1 MTKKYLLM
9 TNKLIFKTSELLLTL
24 LIVIA
29 FSLNSL
35 GQNLNN
41 KIIQDYS
48 KKRPSLHGNPG
59 FFLDDWKRKKNP
71 SLKYSLLVVN
81 SNQEPTANCSINFSM
96 PLTKISK
103 YIFGNNLG
111 HWTNRKFL
119 EKDKFIYNLK
129 DIGISV
135 VRFPGG
141 NASNDY
147 FWDASTLDQCPDGTP
162 EIIYKSDFKKTT
174 PPKLANSGNYRTR
187 PKDYY
192 ELLMRTKSTGS
203 ICVNYSMALYSEIK
217 DENKRVELAADYAA
231 AWVKDANIKRGLGI
245 KFWEIGNENWGKW
258 QAGYNVKERGLIDPK
273 KYGEHCRIFIEK
285 MKAVD
290 PSIKIGVVGYQKP
303 KSKNPIQ
310 ENWNELV
317 ILEIIDH
324 ADFYILHDYYAKF
337 GAKLSP
343 DEMLNAIDTTYSHIK
358 VVNEAIEK
366 FTDKKANHL
375 PIALTEFNTRS
386 NATISKNDGVCNVSH
401 TAGIFF
407 SHALGEII
415 RQGYGMAMMWDFEN
429 GYHDGKD
436 HGMFSSSKEKDVN
449 WLTPHPSYY
458 HYYMY
463 DKCFGDHYYESNTS
477 KKQVRVH
484 SSTFSTG
491 EVGLVAINI
500 SNKREILK
508 IKLENIVVGKKAG
521 VYEIY
526 NKDPNSRKTGI
537 NGKFTE
543 SNAGG
548 PDDLNKVKANIINVD
563 RNSFNIELKPYS
575 SYYILIEKK

>member
-1 MTKKYLLM
+1 MMKNLVHFINWILIIFV
-9 TNKLIFKTSELLLTL
+9 LIFWLDLN
-24 LIVIA
+24 LI
-29 FSLNSL
+29 SQTPSNNNS
-35 GQNLNN
+35 
-41 KIIQDYS
+41 IDYS
-48 KKRPSLHGNPG
+48 KKRPSLQGDPG
-59 FFLDDWKRKKNP
+59 FFLNDWKKKTNP
-71 SLKYSLLVVN
+71 GIKYSPIKINSLKT
-81 SNQEPTANCSINFSM
+81 PTVNCSINFSK

-111 HWTNRKFL
+111 HWTSRKFL
-119 EKDKFIYNLK
+119 DNDRFIFNLK
-129 DIGISV
+129 DIGIPV

-147 FWDASTLDQCPDGTP
+147 FWDAASLAQCPEGTP
-162 EIIYKSDFKKTT
+162 SIIYKSDFKKTT
-174 PPKLANSGNYRTR
+174 PPKLANQGNFRTR
-187 PKDYY
+187 PEDYY

-203 ICVNYSMALYSEIK
+203 ICVNYSMALYNEIE
-217 DENKRVELAADYAA
+217 DENKRVELAAEYAA
-231 AWVKDANIKRGLGI
+231 SWVRDVNIKRGLGI

-273 KYGEHCRIFIEK
+273 KYGEHCRLFITK
-285 MKAVD
+285 MKEVD
-290 PSIKIGVVGYQKP
+290 PTIKIGVVGYQKP

-310 ENWNELV
+310 RDWNKLV
-317 ILEIIDH
+317 LPEIIDH

-337 GAKLSP
+337 GAKLSA
-343 DEMLNAIDTTYSHIK
+343 DEMLKAIDTTYSHIK

-366 FTDKKANHL
+366 YTDKKANHL

-436 HGMFSSSKEKDVN
+436 HGMFSSTKEKDVN

-463 DKCFGDHYYESNTS
+463 NNYFGDHYYEAKSN
-477 KKQVRVH
+477 KNDIRVH
-484 SSTFSTG
+484 SSTFSSG
-491 EVGLVAINI
+491 EVGLVVVNI
-500 SNKREILK
+500 SNQKEVVK
-508 IKLENIVVGKKAG
+508 VKLENIVVGDQG
-521 VYEIY
+521 GIYELF
-526 NKDPNSRKTGI
+526 NEDPKSRKTGI
-537 NGKFTE
+537 NGVFSSAK
-543 SNAGG
+543 AGG
-548 PDDLNKVKANIINVD
+548 PDNLSKIKANTIAIANS
-563 RNSFNIELKPYS
+563 SFNIEVKPYS
-575 SYYILIEKK
+575 ANYILIEKK

>member
-1 MTKKYLLM
+1 MKELFSMMKNLISR
-9 TNKLIFKTSELLLTL
+9 NSKLFILVF
-24 LIVIA
+24 LIIN
-29 FSLNSL
+29 FTHNYIS
-35 GQNLNN
+35 Q
-41 KIIQDYS
+41 KETIDYS
-48 KKRPSLHGNPG
+48 KKRPPMEGNPG
-59 FFLDDWKRKKNP
+59 FFLDDWEEKKNP
-71 SLKYSLLVVN
+71 SIKYSTINLKTEKSPTVN
-81 SNQEPTANCSINFSM
+81 SSIDFSK

-111 HWTNRKFL
+111 HWSNRKFL
-119 EKDKFIYNLK
+119 EQDNFIFRLK
-129 DIGISV
+129 NIGTSV

-147 FWDASTLDQCPDGTP
+147 FWDAASLSQCPEGTP
-162 EIIYKSDFKKTT
+162 SIIYKSDFKKTT
-174 PPKLANSGNYRTR
+174 PPKLANQGNFRTR
-187 PKDYY
+187 PVDYY

-203 ICVNYSMALYSEIK
+203 ICVNYSMALYSEI
-217 DENKRVELAADYAA
+217 ENEEKRVELAAEYAA

-273 KYGEHCRIFIEK
+273 KYGQHCRVFIKK
-285 MKAVD
+285 MKEVD

-310 ENWNELV
+310 KNWNQMV
-317 ILEIIDH
+317 IPEIIDH

-337 GAKLSP
+337 GAKLTAN
-343 DEMLNAIDTTYSHIK
+343 EMLNAVDTTYSHIK

-366 FTDKKANHL
+366 YTDKNGNHL

-386 NATISKNDGVCNVSH
+386 NATISKNDGICNVSH

-415 RQGYGMAMMWDFEN
+415 RQGYGMAMMWDLEN

-463 DKCFGDHYYESNTS
+463 NNFFGDQYYESTTS
-477 KKQVRVH
+477 NKSIRVH
-484 SSTFSTG
+484 SSTFSSG
-491 EVGLVAINI
+491 EVGLVIVNI
-500 SNKREILK
+500 SNKNEVLK
-508 IKLENIVVGKKAG
+508 INLNNIKVGEKAG

-526 NKDPNSRKTGI
+526 NEDPGSRKTGI
-537 NGKFTE
+537 NGEF
-543 SNAGG
+543 SVVNAGG
-548 PDDLNKVKANIINVD
+548 PEKPSKIKANTINLE
-563 RNSFNIELKPYS
+563 NNTFKIELKPYS
-575 SYYILIEKK
+575 TNYILIEKK